1 MAIGHVAIGL
11 FVGPRLSMIN
21 GLKCYCLVDE
31 SHFVCLVL
39 RAILTKGA
47 IHGQPTDG
55 CGTVKNSPD
64 VLVGPKV
71 SM

>member
-1 MAIGHVAIGL
+1 M
-11 FVGPRLSMIN
+11 RN
-21 GLKCYCLVDE
+21 GLQCYFLVDE
-31 SHFVCLVL
+31 SHVVCLVL
-39 RAILTKGA
+39 RAILIKGA
-47 IHGQPTDG
+47 IHGQPTDE